1 MLILIRTLRQREIEK
16 VAEENQLINNRTDAL
31 TWFICLYG
39 SGSKHHYAG
48 NLKIKEVTMHTYKMG
63 MVLLI
68 TDHVT
73 IVNKIL
79 KIILQIVKFA
89 QM

>member
-1 MLILIRTLRQREIEK
+1 
-16 VAEENQLINNRTDAL
+16 
-31 TWFICLYG
+31 
-39 SGSKHHYAG
+39 
-48 NLKIKEVTMHTYKMG
+48 MHTYKMG